1 MLVASVRFVAPG
13 LPDRVCSLEPP
24 SAPASW
30 SKSVPSVVI
39 LVIVFMIV
47 FVIVFSVSDIHTIL
61 LP

>member
-1 MLVASVRFVAPG
+1 MVAASVRFVAPR
-13 LPDRVCSLEPP
+13 LPDRVCSVEPP
-24 SAPASW
+24 KCSASW